1 VHVVDSLG
9 VRVRVPHVRVS
20 PALSLMANVSPV
32 APAPASV
39 LTTVAVNVIGVFTST
54 FVEAVSW
61 TPIPAWIT
69 WVVAVEVAV
78 AFTLNWSVAVTVTV
92 SVTSP
97 VVVGV

>member
-1 VHVVDSLG
+1 
-9 VRVRVPHVRVS
+9 
-20 PALSLMANVSPV
+20 MANVSPV
-32 APAPASV
+32 APAPVSV

-78 AFTLNWSVAVTVTV
+78 AVAPVWSVAVTVTV
-92 SVTSP
+92 SVASP
-97 VVVGV
+97 AVAGAV